1 MEIYNNYSI
10 GKVYSMLEYENRTPE
25 ILYLNDV
32 ITEYISETRKRVA
45 DALKQ
50 LPTGTRADVMKWIS
64 QNVDADI
71 QYYVRCEYLNE
82 PYNVL
87 RKKNGSW
94 KRAADIGVIVLER
107 ESQKEVRDNE
117 WMATLKRKAAE
128 ISENPLRVFESHAHY
143 DLKQYN
149 GIRNE
154 LMELL
159 HDTGVEKCI
168 IPAIEF
174 DDVKKCMELFDKPEC
189 AWIYYAVGSHPK
201 YIWKERELWDDI
213 RWQDFRQMLKN
224 SKCCAVGEIGLD
236 YSYESFCEADR
247 EFQKEMF
254 NNFIEEA
261 NKAKLPIILH
271 IRQAEGAMNRI
282 VDAHKDAIEI
292 LSKNPIEYGA
302 VLHCFGGD
310 VTLMEQYMDVGVSY
324 FGICGRISYM
334 LRELDDA
341 VINMPDRSIL
351 LETDSP
357 YIRFQGDRMPNTSL
371 TLYDVAERIA
381 RMKGVTVKQI
391 TEVAA
396 ENFSRLFHIE
406 IKE

>member
-32 ITEYISETRKRVA
+32 ITGYISETRKRVA

-82 PYNVL
+82 PYSVL
-87 RKKNGSW
+87 KKNNGSW
-94 KRAADIGVIVLER
+94 KRVADIGVLVLER
-107 ESQKEVRDNE
+107 ESQKEVRDSE
-117 WMATLKRKAAE
+117 WLAALKRKATE
-128 ISENPLRVFESHAHY
+128 ISKDHLQAFESHAHY
-143 DLKQYN
+143 DLKQYD

-154 LMELL
+154 LMALL

-174 DDVKKCMELFDKPEC
+174 DDVKKCMELFDKPEYE
-189 AWIYYAVGSHPK
+189 WVYYAVGSHPK

-213 RWQDFRQMLKN
+213 RWQDFRMMLN
-224 SKCCAVGEIGLD
+224 NPKCCAVGEIGLD
-236 YSYESFCEADR
+236 YSYESFCEEDR
-247 EFQKEMF
+247 EFQKKMF
-254 NNFIEEA
+254 ISFINEA
-261 NKAKLPIILH
+261 NKAKLPVILH
-271 IRQAEGAMNRI
+271 IRPAEGVFNHI

-292 LSKNPIEYGA
+292 LSENPIEYGA
-302 VLHCFGGD
+302 VLHCFGGSK
-310 VTLMEQYMDVGVSY
+310 TLMEQYAEVGVSY
-324 FGICGRISYM
+324 FGIGGRISYM
-334 LRELDDA
+334 LRDLDEA
-341 VINMPDRSIL
+341 VISMPDSSIM

-357 YIRFQGDRMPNTSL
+357 YIRLEGEKMLNTSL
-371 TLYDVAERIA
+371 ALYDVATQIA
-381 RMKGVTVKQI
+381 KLKDMTVE
-391 TEVAA
+391 EVAELA
-396 ENFSRLFHIE
+396 KGNFYRLFTRIVS
-406 IKE
+406 

>member
-10 GKVYSMLEYENRTPE
+10 GKVYSMLGCENRTPE

-32 ITEYISETRKRVA
+32 ITGYISETRKRVV
-45 DALKQ
+45 DAVKQ

-64 QNVDADI
+64 QNVDSDI

-82 PYNVL
+82 PYSVL

-94 KRAADIGVIVLER
+94 KKVADIGVLVLER
-107 ESQKEVRDNE
+107 EPQKEVRDSE
-117 WMATLKRKAAE
+117 WLAGLKRKATE
-128 ISENPLRVFESHAHY
+128 ISEKPLQVFESHAHY

-154 LMELL
+154 LIALL
-159 HDTGVEKCI
+159 HNTGVEKCI

-174 DDVKKCMELFDKPEC
+174 DGVKRCMELFDKPEC

-213 RWQDFRQMLKN
+213 RWQDFRMMLKN
-224 SKCCAVGEIGLD
+224 PKCCAVGEIGLD
-236 YSYESFCEADR
+236 YSYEGFCEEDR
-247 EFQKEMF
+247 EFQKKMF
-254 NNFIEEA
+254 VSFITEA
-261 NKAKLPIILH
+261 NAAKLPVILH
-271 IRQAEGAMNRI
+271 IRPAEGVLNRI
-282 VDAHKDAIEI
+282 VDVHKDALEI
-292 LSKNPIEYGA
+292 LAENPIEYGA

-310 VTLMEQYMDVGVSY
+310 VTLMEQYMEVGISY
-324 FGICGRISYM
+324 FGIGGRISYM

-357 YIRFQGDRMPNTSL
+357 YIRFQGDGMPNTSL

-391 TEVAA
+391 TDAAA
-396 ENFSRLFHIE
+396 ENFGRLFHIE
-406 IKE
+406 LKE

>member
-50 LPTGTRADVMKWIS
+50 LPTGTRVDVMKWIS
-64 QNVDADI
+64 QNVDDDI

-82 PYNVL
+82 PYSVL
-87 RKKNGSW
+87 RKKNGLW
-94 KRAADIGVIVLER
+94 KRIADIGVLVLER
-107 ESQKEVRDNE
+107 EPQKEIKDSE
-117 WMATLKRKAAE
+117 WLAALKRKAAK
-128 ISENPLRVFESHAHY
+128 ISENPIQVFESHAHY

-154 LMELL
+154 LMTLL

-168 IPAIEF
+168 IPAIGL
-174 DDVKKCMELFDKPEC
+174 DDVKRCMELFDKSEYS
-189 AWIYYAVGSHPK
+189 WVYYSVGSHPK

-213 RWQDFRQMLKN
+213 RWQDFRMMLN
-224 SKCCAVGEIGLD
+224 NPKCCAVGEIGLD
-236 YSYESFCEADR
+236 YSYESFCEEDR
-247 EFQKEMF
+247 EFQKKMF
-254 NNFIEEA
+254 ISFINEA
-261 NKAKLPIILH
+261 NKAKLPVILH
-271 IRQAEGAMNRI
+271 IRPVEGAMNRI

-292 LSKNPIEYGA
+292 LAENPIEYGA

-310 VTLMEQYMDVGVSY
+310 VTLMEQYMEVGVLY
-324 FGICGRISYM
+324 FGIGGRISYM
-334 LRELDDA
+334 MRELDDA
-341 VINMPDRSIL
+341 VINMPDSSIL

-357 YIRFQGDRMPNTSL
+357 YIRFDGDRMPNTSL
-371 TLYDVAERIA
+371 TLYDVAKRIA
-381 RMKGVTVKQI
+381 KMKGVAVKQI
-391 TEVAA
+391 TDEAA
-396 ENFSRLFHIE
+396 ENFGRLFHIE
-406 IKE
+406 LKE

>member
-50 LPTGTRADVMKWIS
+50 LPTGTRVDVMKWIS
-64 QNVDADI
+64 QNVDDDI

-82 PYNVL
+82 PYSVL
-87 RKKNGSW
+87 RKKNGLW
-94 KRAADIGVIVLER
+94 KRIADTGVLVLER
-107 ESQKEVRDNE
+107 EPQKEIKASE
-117 WMATLKRKAAE
+117 WLAALKRKAAK
-128 ISENPLRVFESHAHY
+128 ISENPIQVFESHAHY

-154 LMELL
+154 LMTLL

-168 IPAIEF
+168 IPAIGL
-174 DDVKKCMELFDKPEC
+174 DDVKRCMELFDKSEYS
-189 AWIYYAVGSHPK
+189 WVYYAVGSHPK

-213 RWQDFRQMLKN
+213 RWQDFRMMLN
-224 SKCCAVGEIGLD
+224 NPKCCAVGEIGLD
-236 YSYESFCEADR
+236 YSYESFCEEDR
-247 EFQKEMF
+247 EFQKKMF
-254 NNFIEEA
+254 ISFINEA
-261 NKAKLPIILH
+261 NKAKLPVILH
-271 IRQAEGAMNRI
+271 IRPVEGAMNRI

-292 LSKNPIEYGA
+292 LAENPIEYGA

-310 VTLMEQYMDVGVSY
+310 VTLMEQYMKVGVLY
-324 FGICGRISYM
+324 FGIGGRISYM
-334 LRELDDA
+334 MRELDDA
-341 VINMPDRSIL
+341 VINMPDSSIL

-357 YIRFQGDRMPNTSL
+357 YIRFDGDRMPNTSL
-371 TLYDVAERIA
+371 TLYDVAKRIA
-381 RMKGVTVKQI
+381 KMKGVAVKQI
-391 TEVAA
+391 TDEAA
-396 ENFSRLFHIE
+396 ENFGRLFHIE
-406 IKE
+406 LKE